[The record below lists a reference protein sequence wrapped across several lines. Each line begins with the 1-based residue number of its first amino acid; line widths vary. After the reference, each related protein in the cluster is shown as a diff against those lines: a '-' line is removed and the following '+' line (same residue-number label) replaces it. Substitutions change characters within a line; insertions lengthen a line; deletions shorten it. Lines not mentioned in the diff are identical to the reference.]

1 MKNSNRDLLVLIKD
15 DTLSDQAIERQVKWL
30 NEMLIEVERSEQCYQ
45 AYEIVDLN
53 NSKRSRNA
61 FKIRM
66 MMRAK
71 DEKPFLFLSSL
82 N

>member
-15 DTLSDQAIERQVKWL
+15 DTLSEQAIERQVKWL
-30 NEMLIEVERSEQCYQ
+30 NNMLIEVERSEQCYQ
-45 AYEIVDLN
+45 AYEIVDIN

-61 FKIRM
+61 FKIRTM
-66 MMRAK
+66 IRAK
-71 DEKPFLFLSSL
+71 DEKPFLFLTSL

>member
-15 DTLSDQAIERQVKWL
+15 DTLSEQAIERQVKWL
-30 NEMLIEVERSEQCYQ
+30 NDMLIEVERSEQCYQ
-45 AYEIVDLN
+45 AYEIVDIN

-61 FKIRM
+61 FKIRTM
-66 MMRAK
+66 IRAK
-71 DEKPFLFLSSL
+71 DEKPFLFLTSL

>member
-15 DTLSDQAIERQVKWL
+15 DTLSEQAIERQVKWL
-30 NEMLIEVERSEQCYQ
+30 NDMLIEVERSEQCYQ
-45 AYEIVDLN
+45 AYEIVDIN

-61 FKIRM
+61 FKIRT

-71 DEKPFLFLSSL
+71 DEKPFLFLTSL

>member
-15 DTLSDQAIERQVKWL
+15 DTLSEQAIERQVKWL
-30 NEMLIEVERSEQCYQ
+30 NDMLIEVERSEQCYQ
-45 AYEIVDLN
+45 AYEIIDIN

-61 FKIRM
+61 FKIRTM
-66 MMRAK
+66 IRAK
-71 DEKPFLFLSSL
+71 DEKPFLFLTSL

>member
-15 DTLSDQAIERQVKWL
+15 DTLSEQAIERQVEWL
-30 NEMLIEVERSEQCYQ
+30 NDMLIEVERSEHCYQ
-45 AYEIVDLN
+45 AYEIVDIN
-53 NSKRSRNA
+53 NSKRLRNA
-61 FKIRM
+61 FKIRT

-71 DEKPFLFLSSL
+71 NEKPFLFLTSL